1 MLVTGRTATGSRF
14 RSGCVAHATSR
25 DGLRWQLQK
34 PLYAP
39 AQFED
44 LEVVSYLRHSD
55 RHALFFHQFQTGN
68 TLCRVADALTG
79 PWRPPPRELL
89 LPQWNAVFRFCERK
103 GRRSSTTGCTQGRL
117 ARRASEGRGL
127 MYAGAAQRRSS
138 GMRRE
143 SDAPFVRG
151 VGPAIIA
158 EETTL
163 SIRSFKP
170 IEATR
175 KPGAERWGGW
185 VAVDR
190 LGAFERVRPLHRRGR
205 DHAGIGAGAGLV
217 FRGDAK
223 FEIANWLGWILTAR

>member
-89 LPQWNAVFRFCERK
+89 LPQWNACFASAN
-103 GRRSSTTGCTQGRL
+103 GRATLLYHWLHSRPTV
-117 ARRASEGRGL
+117 RRASEGRGL
-127 MYAGAAQRRSS
+127 MYAGAAE
-138 GMRRE
+138 G
-143 SDAPFVRG
+143 
-151 VGPAIIA
+151 
-158 EETTL
+158 
-163 SIRSFKP
+163 
-170 IEATR
+170 
-175 KPGAERWGGW
+175 
-185 VAVDR
+185 R
-190 LGAFERVRPLHRRGR
+190 LG
-205 DHAGIGAGAGLV
+205 
-217 FRGDAK
+217 
-223 FEIANWLGWILTAR
+223 